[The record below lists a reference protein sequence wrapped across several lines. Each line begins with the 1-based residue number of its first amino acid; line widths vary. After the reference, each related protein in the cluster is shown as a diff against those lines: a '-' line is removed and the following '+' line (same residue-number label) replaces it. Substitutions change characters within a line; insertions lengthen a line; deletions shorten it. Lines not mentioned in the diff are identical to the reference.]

1 VQQSWLYSGT
11 LFREHCASRVHSWL
25 LQETIL
31 FRSRRVRLV
40 VGLVLSANLYCKVN
54 VLGSFQGVNQG
65 LKILWSVAVL
75 LILPAPQL
83 SLRLLVFLDIVLLL
97 YHFLHLLHKSHFH
110 HPGWLVLVDQKAG
123 QQLFQL

>member
-1 VQQSWLYSGT
+1 M
-11 LFREHCASRVHSWL
+11 
-25 LQETIL
+25 
-31 FRSRRVRLV
+31 

-54 VLGSFQGVNQG
+54 VLGSFQGVDQG